1 MNNCL
6 YHASTIPLNFIS
18 IITSIILNTLVCI
31 VDLVAY
37 ILVQKINR
45 FNQDFS
51 EKIFK
56 YKLSTYPRYVSNPD
70 ISVEIS

>member
-6 YHASTIPLNFIS
+6 YHVSIIPLNIYFIA

-37 ILVQKINR
+37 ILV
-45 FNQDFS
+45 
-51 EKIFK
+51 
-56 YKLSTYPRYVSNPD
+56 
-70 ISVEIS
+70 